1 MTGAAVGWVVILAFV
16 ALPLVWVTVVSR
28 LKKRGIWAAGKG
40 NDRRGGG
47 GGGGCG
53 AGGGCSGGSCGGG
66 GCGGGGGD

>member
-1 MTGAAVGWVVILAFV
+1 MSGAAVGWVVILALV
-16 ALPLVWVTVVSR
+16 AVPLVVVTVGSR
-28 LKKRGIWAAGKG
+28 LKKRGIWAAGKD

-47 GGGGCG
+47 GGGCS

>member
-16 ALPLVWVTVVSR
+16 AVPLVWVTVVSR
-28 LKKRGIWAAGKG
+28 LKKRGIWAAGKE
-40 NDRRGGG
+40 NDRRGG